1 MAVIVYLLLERQTF
15 NGLLIKGYW
24 YTKLYCIM
32 YIDNH
37 YNPFFFLL
45 ILQSFE
51 MSDEFSTTR
60 LYVGNLEAPS
70 QDSTGQDDTEAGIHL
85 FI

>member
-1 MAVIVYLLLERQTF
+1 
-15 NGLLIKGYW
+15 
-24 YTKLYCIM
+24 M